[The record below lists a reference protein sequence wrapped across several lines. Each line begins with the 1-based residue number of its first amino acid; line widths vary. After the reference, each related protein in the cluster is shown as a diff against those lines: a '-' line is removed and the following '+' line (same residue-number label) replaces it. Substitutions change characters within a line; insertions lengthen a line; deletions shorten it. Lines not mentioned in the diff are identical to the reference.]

1 MKYYSSDVMVLTSDN
16 YFNNEIDSLVDLKKG
31 SYITEN
37 KGNTVE
43 LSTGSYIDD
52 TDNEFTDFVP
62 NSYVMKITKGL
73 DIFSELPKEVFS
85 QTSNKQMA
93 KVMNTFLGYYSS
105 FVSNSISM
113 SSLPKF
119 KMYKDDDNASIIQ
132 FISKRAQGDIS
143 VYFSFEE
150 DAHESSYGMVFNDY
164 EKKEFISKSGL
175 ICNQNL
181 EKLVQEVYALIISCY

>member
-1 MKYYSSDVMVLTSDN
+1 MIYNSSDVMVLTSDN
-16 YFNNEIDSLVDLKKG
+16 YFNNEIDNLVNIKKG

-52 TDNEFTDFVP
+52 TDNDFADFVP

-93 KVMNTFLGYYSS
+93 KVMNAFLGYYSS

-119 KMYKDDDNASIIQ
+119 KMYKDDDNANIIQ

-150 DAHESSYGMVFNDY
+150 DARESSYGMVFNDY